1 MSTDDPVLMPISI
14 HAPHEGE
21 RQRQYQL
28 SQRWQ
33 RFQSTLPT
41 RGSDMVAHRRLERD
55 LISIHAPHEGERLDD
70 LTDATPAQ
78 MISIHA
84 PHEGERR
91 RGEGIYRAFGGFQST
106 LPTRGSDY
114 LRPRA
119 KTSNTYFNPR
129 SPRGGATRRT
139 RVFYAVSII
148 SIHAPHEGERQE
160 IEFTRTD
167 DTKFQSTLPTRGSDM
182 KRGGLHLRHM
192 HFNPRSPRG
201 GATLQRLWSGR
212 LKINFNPRS
221 PRGGATMPAFHN
233 FLDAVISIH
242 APHEG
247 ERRFIDGHWIHT
259 IFDFNPR
266 SPRGGATSSATVKQS
281 RGIFQSTLPTRGSD
295 ELMLRLSLNIRE
307 FQSTL
312 PTRGSDLIQL
322 VWDYHSDI
330 SIHAPHEGERRY
342 NCIYA

>member
-1 MSTDDPVLMPISI
+1 MQI
-14 HAPHEGE
+14 
-21 RQRQYQL
+21 
-28 SQRWQ
+28 
-33 RFQSTLPT
+33 FQSTLPT
-41 RGSDMVAHRRLERD
+41 RGSDGKWFESAD
-55 LISIHAPHEGERLDD
+55 TIK
-70 LTDATPAQ
+70 
-78 MISIHA
+78 ISIHA

-91 RGEGIYRAFGGFQST
+91 ALGITTIEEGKQFQST
-106 LPTRGSDY
+106 LPTRGSDV
-114 LRPRA
+114 LPLMLLVVDITFQSTLPTRGSDLLER
-119 KTSNTYFNPR
+119 KKRKWKRDFNPR
-129 SPRGGATRRT
+129 SPRGGATAANRILGHIT
-139 RVFYAVSII
+139 N
-148 SIHAPHEGERQE
+148 
-160 IEFTRTD
+160 
-167 DTKFQSTLPTRGSDM
+167 
-182 KRGGLHLRHM
+182 